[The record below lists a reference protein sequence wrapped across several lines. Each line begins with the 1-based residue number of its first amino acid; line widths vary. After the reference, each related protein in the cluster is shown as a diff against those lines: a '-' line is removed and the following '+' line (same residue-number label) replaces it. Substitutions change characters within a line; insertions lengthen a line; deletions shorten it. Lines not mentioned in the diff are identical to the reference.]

1 MKKSKEVLT
10 GSFDSSKDKLR
21 RDAND
26 HVFNFI
32 MRMIKRKRKQKLKS
46 KV

>member
-21 RDAND
+21 RDLND
-26 HVFNFI
+26 HVFKFI
-32 MRMIKRKRKQKLKS
+32 IRMIKRRKQRS
-46 KV
+46 KDNV